1 MCGCHIKISLNHG
14 AFCRDRMNHCGEG
27 KKEQTNENEG
37 IWRSKLPVNISR
49 AHPPLQTQ
57 VLKVPKPSRKVEELL
72 ASQVCFLLYAFRRQF
87 KES

>member
-1 MCGCHIKISLNHG
+1 MKTRGFGDLSSLLTFHVP
-14 AFCRDRMNHCGEG
+14 
-27 KKEQTNENEG
+27 T
-37 IWRSKLPVNISR
+37 
-49 AHPPLQTQ
+49 PPLQTQ